1 MDVPISTSPISPVA
15 TQLGKTVS
23 PKVEAKPQP
32 TVSATVP
39 APSAPEPVR
48 IPITRMELDIDKP
61 TGRFI
66 GRIVESETG
75 AVVAQVPSEAIIRL
89 LEKTRELV
97 GKLLDKTV

>member
-1 MDVPISTSPISPVA
+1 MDVPISTGPISPVA

-32 TVSATVP
+32 AVTTVT
-39 APSAPEPVR
+39 APSTPEPVR
-48 IPITRMELDIDKP
+48 IPMTRMELDIDKP

-75 AVVAQVPSEAIIRL
+75 AVVAQVPSEEIIRL